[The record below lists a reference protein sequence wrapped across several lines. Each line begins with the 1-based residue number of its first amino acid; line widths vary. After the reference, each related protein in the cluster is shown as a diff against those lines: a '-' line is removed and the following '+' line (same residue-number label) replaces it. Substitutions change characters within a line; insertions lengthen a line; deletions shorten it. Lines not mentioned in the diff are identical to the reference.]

1 MSTPTQPRDFDPSE
15 LDFVTPGVSDTE
27 ISAVTA
33 VLRGLLREESD
44 DMRTAPK
51 RGQTAWQVS
60 QRGIRQPIT
69 PGHERWRSFS
79 AR

>member
-1 MSTPTQPRDFDPSE
+1 M
-15 LDFVTPGVSDTE
+15 TPGVSDTE